1 MAGLKTSRRDF
12 LSTVAAA
19 APTLLSF
26 RWTAL
31 DTLGPHGPGLDC
43 AILDLQSHCALRES
57 LHGYQAAFAHEQSY
71 FSDAI
76 PDFRFRCGM
85 IIVPGL
91 GRIEPTL
98 AQALSQLLKT
108 GTHLLLESGA
118 GFLSTA
124 EFAEHQKMLDRYFDI
139 TVEPPIDLW
148 SRNSNDEVFF
158 SHGNGRNAKRQ
169 LSGHQSIPY
178 VNYAWPRKTK
188 VRDFSR
194 VTPVSAKTGD
204 IIGSVGAVPV
214 ALKRRM
220 GKGILIF
227 LGSPLGPALRAGDPE
242 AHAWL
247 RLVTRSDWNGR
258 RFYEPING

>member
-1 MAGLKTSRRDF
+1 MAGMKTSRRDF
-12 LSTVAAA
+12 LSSVAASV
-19 APTLLSF
+19 PTLLSF
-26 RWTAL
+26 RWDAL
-31 DTLGPHGPGLDC
+31 DTVGSRGPKLDC
-43 AILDLQSHCALRES
+43 AILDLQSHCVLHES
-57 LHGYQAAFAHEQSY
+57 LHGYQAAFPHENSY
-71 FSDAI
+71 SPDAI
-76 PDFRFRCGM
+76 PDFRFRVGM

-91 GRIEPTL
+91 GRMEPTL
-98 AQALSQLLKT
+98 ALALSDLLKT

-124 EFAEHQKMLDRYFDI
+124 DFAEHQKMLHRYFDV
-139 TVEPPIDLW
+139 TVEPPVDLW
-148 SRNSNDEVFF
+148 SKNTHDDVFF
-158 SHGNGRNAKRQ
+158 SHRSGRNAKRQ
-169 LSGHQSIPY
+169 LSGQQSTPY
-178 VNYAWPRKTK
+178 VNYDWPSKAT

-204 IIGSVGAVPV
+204 IIGSIGAVPV